1 MEMLDNVIINIILV
15 LFPILIYFVYI
26 CYVQVN
32 NAKTKNTYF
41 ELLIFTS
48 LYLSLKYG
56 NNIDN
61 NGLLLFSNIPI
72 LVSYLKRKDKLA
84 VFLSL
89 FTICYCYFIFNIN
102 MYFIII
108 KHVAYFII
116 FYICQKKRIEN
127 SKFIIIVASFQ
138 AFFLTFIYYFK
149 LKELELFLEVL
160 WLIIVFLIISIF
172 ILYLFETLNKLT
184 SMFISIKDLEKEKQI
199 KNSLFKLTHEIK
211 NPLAVCK
218 GYLEMLNLNNIEKST
233 KYIEII
239 KQEIE
244 RSLLIMADFSELN
257 KIKLNKELVDINLLT
272 EEVCDSLKL
281 LTNSKN
287 IDLLFEYKEEVYLNI
302 DYNKIK
308 QVLINVIKNS
318 IEAIKKEGI
327 IVVNTYKKRKNFY
340 IEIKDNGIGMDD
352 ETLNRI
358 TEMFFTTKKNGTGL
372 GVALSNEIIKSH
384 NGSIEYE
391 SKQNQGTKVTIKLPL
406 RKV

>member
-1 MEMLDNVIINIILV
+1 MEMLDNVILNIILV

-32 NAKTKNTYF
+32 NTKIKNIVF

-56 NNIDN
+56 KNVDN
-61 NGLLLFSNIPI
+61 NGILLFSNIPI

-89 FTICYCYFIFNIN
+89 FTICYCYFIFDIN

-108 KHVAYFII
+108 KHIAYFII
-116 FYICQKKRIEN
+116 FNICQKKHIEN

-138 AFFLTFIYYFK
+138 AFFLSFIYYFQ
-149 LKELELFLEVL
+149 LKELKLFFEVL
-160 WLIIVFLIISIF
+160 WLIIIFLITSIF
-172 ILYLFETLNKLT
+172 LLYLFETINKLT

-218 GYLEMLNLNNIEKST
+218 GYLEMINLDNIEKST

-257 KIKLNKELVDINLLT
+257 KIKINKELVDINLLT

-281 LTNSKN
+281 LTKSKN
-287 IDLLFEYKEEVYLNI
+287 IELIFECKEEIYLNI
-302 DYNKIK
+302 DYNKVK
-308 QVLINVIKNS
+308 QVLINIIKNS
-318 IEAIKKEGI
+318 IEAINNKGTI
-327 IVVNTYKKRKNFY
+327 TVNTYKKRKNFY
-340 IEIKDNGIGMDD
+340 LEVVDNGIGMDD
-352 ETLNRI
+352 ETIYRI
-358 TEMFFTTKKNGTGL
+358 TEMFFTTKKTGTGL
-372 GVALSNEIIKSH
+372 GIALSNEIIKSH

-391 SKQNQGTKVTIKLPL
+391 SKQNEGTKVIIKLPL
-406 RKV
+406 I